1 MTANEWDDHAG
12 DWDGNEDVRTYATRA
27 FDSWEQKVAPLY
39 ASLSECRVLDF
50 GCGTGLLT
58 EKLAARCGQILAIDT
73 SQKMIVVLRSKLA
86 LLGTDNVVV
95 SNVAINTESIRAN
108 PELLDSFDLVV
119 ASSVCSFLPDYEAT
133 LRDLSSMM
141 RPGACFVQ
149 WDWMEDMPKERIRH
163 AFSASGLIEHA
174 IEHAFTMNANGES
187 MPVVMGIG
195 RMQT

>member
-1 MTANEWDDHAG
+1 MTINEWDDHAG
-12 DWDGNEDVRTYATRA
+12 DWDGNEDVRIYAQRA

-39 ASLSECRVLDF
+39 VSLSESRVLDF

-58 EKLAARCGQILAIDT
+58 EKLAPRCGQIVANDT
-73 SQKMIVVLRSKLA
+73 SQEMIVELKSKLA
-86 LLGTDNVVV
+86 VLGTDNVVA
-95 SNVAINTESIRAN
+95 SNAAINAESIKAI
-108 PELLDSFDLVV
+108 PELLDNFDLIV

-133 LRDLSSMM
+133 LRDLSSLM

-163 AFSASGLIEHA
+163 AFSASGLIEHD
-174 IEHAFTMNANGES
+174 IDHAFTMKANGES

-195 RMQT
+195 RMQS